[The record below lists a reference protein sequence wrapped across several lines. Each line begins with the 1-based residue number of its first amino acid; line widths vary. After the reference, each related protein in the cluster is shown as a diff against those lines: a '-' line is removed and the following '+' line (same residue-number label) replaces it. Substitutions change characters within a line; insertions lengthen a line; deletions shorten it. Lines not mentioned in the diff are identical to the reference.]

1 MGPYILYVFYNM
13 FYNKIYFK
21 IHIFN
26 IFLKIKINNL
36 LQHLTCEQNDMK
48 LNILSIYYH
57 MKTNI
62 NFN

>member
-1 MGPYILYVFYNM
+1 MGPYIFYVFYNM